1 MKYIPS
7 ILFEE
12 MSGSAKG
19 VTAAK
24 MKNRK
29 YIRNRGYGGSVR
41 TSDQAKVKGVFK
53 RLTTMWKTLAN
64 DNILAW
70 NKLALSQQGR
80 SVLGTGAKISGAN
93 LFTRLNY
100 WIVACGG
107 QPVLVPPT
115 LLGVENPSS
124 ATIVCQGD
132 TFTLKLDQALADNGG
147 IFLVIEATE
156 GQSNGVSRAYSK
168 ASGIKF
174 VEESTDAAIDIHADY
189 VSKNGAPTH
198 SPRRSSSATTSTA
211 PPVRSLASCWQKPPG
226 LLLPQVANPSPSSP
240 DSSGLT

>member
-1 MKYIPS
+1 
-7 ILFEE
+7 

-29 YIRNRGYGGSVR
+29 YIWRLRPHFRPGQGQRRLQEAYHYVEDPRERQHPRLEQTGPLPAGPQCSRHRCQDLWRQPVHPPELLDRRLRWPAGSR
-41 TSDQAKVKGVFK
+41 TSHP
-53 RLTTMWKTLAN
+53 
-64 DNILAW
+64 
-70 NKLALSQQGR
+70 
-80 SVLGTGAKISGAN
+80 SV
-93 LFTRLNY
+93 
-100 WIVACGG
+100 C
-107 QPVLVPPT
+107 
-115 LLGVENPSS
+115 VENPSS

-168 ASGIKF
+168 ASGIKL
-174 VEESTDAAIDIHADY
+174 VEEPTDAAIDIHADY

-198 SPRRSSSATTSTA
+198 SPRRSSSATTTSTA